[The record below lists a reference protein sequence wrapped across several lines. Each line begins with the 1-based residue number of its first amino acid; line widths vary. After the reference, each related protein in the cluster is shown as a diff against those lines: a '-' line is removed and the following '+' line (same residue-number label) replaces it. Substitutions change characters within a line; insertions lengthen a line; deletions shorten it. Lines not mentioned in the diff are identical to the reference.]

1 MSKIEN
7 ILNKNINKLF
17 IDEDLEPLDYN
28 QDKLQINKLEDNKSI
43 IEIDNVSMP
52 KNRKRKN
59 IYTLNH

>member
-43 IEIDNVSMP
+43 IEFDNVSMP
-52 KNRKRKN
+52 KNRKRIN